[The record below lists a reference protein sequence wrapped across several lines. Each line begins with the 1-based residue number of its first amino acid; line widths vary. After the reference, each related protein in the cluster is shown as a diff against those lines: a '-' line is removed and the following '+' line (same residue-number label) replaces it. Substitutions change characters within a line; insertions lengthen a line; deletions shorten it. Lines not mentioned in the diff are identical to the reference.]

1 MGKFTAFARIAEIE
15 FSDIVLS
22 TQDLSNK
29 LRIYLKDTSFIDFYF
44 TTRLQISRFSMHWE
58 RRHIN
63 AGIFRIDNTPDKNW
77 KKVKTFPLHF
87 HNKTYENV
95 GVSPFL
101 VNKQNSLQTLFRR
114 FLQFARENEI

>member
-1 MGKFTAFARIAEIE
+1 MEKFTAFARIAEIE

-22 TQDLSNK
+22 TQDLGNK

-44 TTRLQISRFSMHWE
+44 TTKLQTRKFSMHWE

-63 AGIFRIDNTPDKNW
+63 ASIFRIDNTPDKNW

-95 GVSPFL
+95 DVPPFL
-101 VNKQNSLQTLFRR
+101 VSKQNSLLTLFRNFLR
-114 FLQFARENEI
+114 FAKENIV